1 MALFEKIKKSKSM
14 KKKLFYNPHTN
25 QQMTDH
31 EIKSIMMS
39 HHQGSSSSR
48 VNSRK
53 SSASRK
59 KVSRRGTVASLNFAF
74 SPRLRMP
81 TKKDPGLNLKN
92 LQSAIHISARNI
104 FDTSK
109 TKEKPKFQIQGS
121 AESSIIDSPKMTE
134 QQIDELVSME
144 MQDFESKHHA
154 LQRRY

>member
-1 MALFEKIKKSKSM
+1 
-14 KKKLFYNPHTN
+14 
-25 QQMTDH
+25 
-31 EIKSIMMS
+31 
-39 HHQGSSSSR
+39 
-48 VNSRK
+48 
-53 SSASRK
+53 
-59 KVSRRGTVASLNFAF
+59 
-74 SPRLRMP
+74 MP